1 MKWMDALKM
10 WNSQRE
16 KWTIPKK
23 GTDGYKECRA
33 LMDGEKPDLKPSKK
47 ASKKASKK
55 KSSKKSETKDF
66 DDMLEVA
73 VEFDSL
79 GKAEKPKRK
88 RGRPKKE

>member
-1 MKWMDALKM
+1 MKWMEALKM

-23 GTDGYKECRA
+23 GSDDYKEVRA
-33 LMDGEKPDLKPSKK
+33 LMDDKKPDLKQSKK
-47 ASKKASKK
+47 TSKK

-66 DDMLEVA
+66 DDMLVVA
-73 VEFDSL
+73 EKFDSL

-88 RGRPKKE
+88 RGRPKKVVV